1 MKQGKVCIEVALNGP
16 WTRKAQPG
24 IPLAPEEIVR
34 EAVACA
40 KAGACI
46 IHFHAYNPATGEQ
59 TTELDVVTR
68 IIEQIR
74 AQVDAVV
81 YPAIRYLSNAE
92 AVQDDAGQQRYA
104 HLESMA
110 ARGLAEWLIVDPGSA
125 NLVSY
130 RDIAEGQKAV
140 VDINTPAAI
149 RFGLELAARHRLH
162 PGFAIYEPGYVR
174 LGAALARAVAGTP
187 MPMYR
192 FMFSQQFTFGYRP
205 SEQAL
210 QSYLQLLSQEA
221 PGAPWMV
228 AGLGVDIC
236 PLIAPVVQCGGH
248 VRVGLEDALLGTT
261 ASNLSL
267 VEDAV
272 RRIERAGGTVATPAQ
287 LRAGLFSP
295 S

>member
-16 WTRKAQPG
+16 WTRRVQPG

-40 KAGACI
+40 KAGAAI
-46 IHFHAYNPATGEQ
+46 IHFHAYDPATGEQ
-59 TTELDVVTR
+59 STELDLVCR

-81 YPAIRYLSNAE
+81 YPAIRYMSNAE
-92 AVQDDAGQQRYA
+92 AVQDDAGPRRYA
-104 HLESMA
+104 HLEAMA

-125 NLVSY
+125 NLVGL
-130 RDIAEGQKAV
+130 RDVAEGRQGV

-149 RFGLELAARHRLH
+149 RFGLELAARHGLH
-162 PGFAIYEPGYVR
+162 PGYAIYEPGYLR
-174 LGAALARAVAGTP
+174 LGAALARAVPGTP

-192 FMFSQQFTFGYRP
+192 FMFSQQFSFGYRP
-205 SEQAL
+205 SEAAL
-210 QSYLQLLSQEA
+210 QSYLQLLAQEA

-228 AGLGVDIC
+228 AGLGVDIG
-236 PLIAPVVQCGGH
+236 PLIAPAVQWGGH
-248 VRVGLEDALLGTT
+248 VRVGLEDALLGSA
-261 ASNLSL
+261 ASNLGL

-272 RRIERAGGTVATPAQ
+272 RRIERAGGQLATPAQ
-287 LRAGLFSP
+287 LRAELFRP
-295 S
+295 D